1 MDHDHIATS
10 AGPNGA
16 MAEGAGATAPNS
28 AAAVDAAKLE
38 ALVSRILSVL
48 GGAFSVPLVRIGD
61 RLGLYRHLREGVA
74 LTAEELAERAGAAP
88 RYVAEWLAA
97 QAASGYVTYDA
108 QGGRFGLSPEQAMVF
123 AHDNSPVDLRGA
135 FDLAAAMGDNTDLVA
150 EAFRSGEGVG
160 WGDQAGCL
168 FCAVGRFFRQKY
180 VNNLVASWL
189 PALDGVTER
198 LARGGAVADVGCGH
212 GHSTVL
218 MAQAYPKARFMGFD
232 FHEGSIE
239 EARAQA
245 RAHGVE
251 DRVSFEV
258 ATAKDFPG
266 GSYDLV
272 TCFDCLHDLG
282 DPRAAARRIRQALT
296 PDGTWMLVE
305 PMAGDRLEDNLHPV
319 GRLMYSASTMVCVPT
334 SLDQEVGEALGAQ
347 AGEARLGE
355 IAREAGFG
363 RFRRATE
370 TPFNMVLEA
379 RP

>member
-1 MDHDHIATS
+1 MDRNHVIRTKP
-10 AGPNGA
+10 GGA
-16 MAEGAGATAPNS
+16 PDDALRGMAARHP
-28 AAAVDAAKLE
+28 AASVDPARLE
-38 ALVSRILSVL
+38 ALVGRLLGDL

-61 RLGLYRHLREGVA
+61 RLGLYRHLHEGVA

-108 QGGRFGLSPEQAMVF
+108 GAGRFGLSPEQAMVF
-123 AHDNSPVDLRGA
+123 AQDDSPVDLRGA
-135 FDLAAAMGDNTDLVA
+135 FDLAAAMGDNTGPVM
-150 EAFRSGEGVG
+150 EAFRTGAGVG

-189 PALDGVTER
+189 PALDGVVER
-198 LARGGAVADVGCGH
+198 LARGGTVADVGCGH

-218 MAQAYPKARFMGFD
+218 MAQAFPEARFTGFD
-232 FHEGSIE
+232 FHEGSIQ

-258 ATAKDFPG
+258 ASAADFPG
-266 GSYDLV
+266 GGYDLV

-282 DPRAAARRIRQALT
+282 DPRGAARHVREALAD
-296 PDGTWMLVE
+296 DGTWMLVE

-334 SLDQEVGEALGAQ
+334 SLDQGVGEALGAQ
-347 AGEARLGE
+347 AGEARLG
-355 IAREAGFG
+355 
-363 RFRRATE
+363 
-370 TPFNMVLEA
+370 
-379 RP
+379 

>member
-1 MDHDHIATS
+1 MDHDQMTTAQPGEDSATGS
-10 AGPNGA
+10 Q
-16 MAEGAGATAPNS
+16 ETTD
-28 AAAVDAAKLE
+28 AASAVDAAKLE
-38 ALVSRILSVL
+38 ALVGRILGDL

-61 RLGLYRHLREGVA
+61 ALGLYRHLREGVA

-108 QGGRFGLSPEQAMVF
+108 GAGRFGLSPEQAMVF
-123 AHDNSPVDLRGA
+123 AQDDSPVDLRGA
-135 FDLAAAMGDNTDLVA
+135 FDLAAAMGDNTEPVR
-150 EAFRSGEGVG
+150 EAFHSGKGVG

-180 VNNLVASWL
+180 VNNLVSSWL
-189 PALDGVTER
+189 PALDGVAER
-198 LARGGAVADVGCGH
+198 LARGGMVADVGCGH

-218 MAQAYPKARFMGFD
+218 MAQAYPNARLTGFD
-232 FHEGSIE
+232 FHAGSIE

-266 GSYDLV
+266 AGYDLV

-282 DPRAAARRIRQALT
+282 DPRGAARHVREALA
-296 PDGTWMLVE
+296 PDGTWMIVE
-305 PMAGDRLEDNLHPV
+305 PIAGDRLEDNLNPV
-319 GRLMYSASTMVCVPT
+319 GRLLYSASTMVCVPT

-379 RP
+379 RS